1 MRAWTWALL
10 AAAGLGLMLMS
21 YREWVRGDP
30 EAPGALGFLFVGDGE
45 PVGKLDVG
53 TVVSARLRYLPVDP
67 TVEAMLKGVQD
78 AMASGA
84 RSVEAQVRPKL
95 IELPVDEMGLLVGWL
110 REGRMPEPGRDELL
124 AGPRV
129 ALGDHPNV
137 SGRSFEVVGVL
148 RPSVALFSDSYLIPK
163 SESSA
168 PIFTEG
174 DPSVHRATM
183 VRMSPAEFGERKN
196 LVRAMEVYPPSS
208 FAAIRPATRL
218 EPEAFSTYLA
228 GQVLFLLGG
237 TGLLIGL
244 YRWLARR
251 FPSGFLAP
259 PLRELAARPRLLW
272 GVHLA
277 YFGLYLLG
285 ALVVSR
291 LPILQ
296 TVLMAAV
303 GQAFDGGGKNP
314 LAVAGAA
321 YVSGNMVY
329 AAVVTF
335 LINFPLGS
343 FAMISLPSM
352 IVPGCGALLAAF
364 RATLWGLLL
373 GPSEAGL
380 AAAMLAH
387 TGTLLLEGGGYILAT
402 FFALLVPVYL
412 LGPGHNTVKSAGADV
427 DLDEFEPLE
436 PPPPAQRDTMFGRLG
451 RAVSLN
457 LRAQVLVAL
466 VLAVAACYE
475 AVEVILMAGL

>member
-1 MRAWTWALL
+1 LL
-10 AAAGLGLMLMS
+10 AAVGLGLMLLS
-21 YREWVRGDP
+21 YQKWVMGDP
-30 EAPGALGFLFVGDGE
+30 EAPGALGFLFVGNGE
-45 PVGKLDVG
+45 PGGKLDVG
-53 TVVSARLRYLPVDP
+53 TIVTTRLRYMPVDP
-67 TVEAMLKGVQD
+67 TIEAMLKGLQA
-78 AMASGA
+78 AMAGGA

-110 REGRMPEPGRDELL
+110 KEGRMPEPGRDEVI
-124 AGPRV
+124 AGPRA
-129 ALGDHPNV
+129 ALGDHPEV
-137 SGRSFEVVGVL
+137 SGRTFEVVGVL
-148 RPSVALFSDSYLIPK
+148 RPSVALFSDSYLIPEGK
-163 SESSA
+163 SSA
-168 PIFTEG
+168 QVFPDG

-183 VRMSPAEFGERKN
+183 VRMSPTEFGDRKN
-196 LVRAMEVYPPSS
+196 LARAIEAYPPSH
-208 FAAIRPATRL
+208 FAAIRPTTRL
-218 EPEAFSTYLA
+218 EPEAFSAYLA

-237 TGLLIGL
+237 SGLLIGL
-244 YRWLARR
+244 YRWLAGR
-251 FPSGFLAP
+251 FPSGFLGP
-259 PLRELAARPRLLW
+259 PLCELAARPRLLW
-272 GVHLA
+272 GVHLV

-291 LPILQ
+291 VGILQ

-303 GQAFDGGGKNP
+303 GQAVGGGGKGP

-321 YVSGNMVY
+321 YGTGNFLI

-380 AAAMLAH
+380 AGAMLAH
-387 TGTLLLEGGGYILAT
+387 SGTLLLEGGGYIQAT

-412 LGPGHNTVKSAGADV
+412 LGPGHHTVKSGGADA
-427 DLDEFEPLE
+427 DLGAFEPIE
-436 PPPPAQRDTMFGRLG
+436 PPPPTQGDTVFRRLG
-451 RAVSLN
+451 RAMALN

-466 VLAVAACYE
+466 VLAVAAGYE